1 MHQHDFTF
9 DARDL
14 GALRRLVGRQLVSR
28 QTVHPWFSDVWEGSL
43 RMDLITD
50 DGVVSL
56 EGVFTAES
64 IDELADQLVRL
75 QVRAGDDVRPWTLF
89 GHQGR
94 SRKRDLPPTTAQNF
108 PVVEAVRIVREEVH
122 VEIDGVLVFD
132 LTQDLGIMLT
142 LRREPTASSDTDGPN
157 ASGQENNWIVEERD
171 CFVGIDFDQQQ
182 PSVKFG
188 SSGGSSFRFGI
199 HTYPGAVNWGLEPG
213 QRLVH
218 SRWLVNL

>member
-14 GALRRLVGRQLVSR
+14 GALRHLVGRQLVSR
-28 QTVHPWFSDVWEGSL
+28 QTVHPWFSEVWEGSL

-56 EGVFTAES
+56 EGVFTAEP

-94 SRKRDLPPTTAQNF
+94 YRKRDLSPTATQNF
-108 PVVEAVRIVREEVH
+108 PVVEAVRIVREKVH
-122 VEIDGVLVFD
+122 VEIGGVSAFEV
-132 LTQDLGIMLT
+132 TQDLGIMLT
-142 LRREPTASSDTDGPN
+142 LRRESTASSDTDGPN
-157 ASGQENNWIVEERD
+157 ASDQENDRIEEERG
-171 CFVGIDFDQQQ
+171 CLVGIAFDQHQ

-188 SSGGSSFRFGI
+188 SSQGSSFRFGI
-199 HTYPGAVNWGLEPG
+199 HTYPGTVNWGLEPG